1 MSNRPK
7 GEFHMIGKEKN
18 LKENIVSIR
27 CSLSKVHVYPPE
39 QIHDKQGICFLG
51 SAGTIDFYRVFT
63 SNINIDKQA
72 RAQLFKDPIKVASQH
87 AK

>member
-1 MSNRPK
+1 MIGFAPNITQSIKYVKPLTGMSNSPK

-39 QIHDKQGICFLG
+39 QIHD
-51 SAGTIDFYRVFT
+51 
-63 SNINIDKQA
+63 
-72 RAQLFKDPIKVASQH
+72 
-87 AK
+87 